1 MSQSLLQS
9 TYVNPFLNGGPKEP
23 FKYFWKILGLVVLAH
38 ILIWLIAEYGLP
50 DFSIKKKADITVEL
64 SSAPVSS
71 QSVPQP
77 QQQTKPVKAQEKSP
91 DATEK
96 AQPQQPQQSAP
107 TPSNNVDSVQTAD
120 ADYKAAYLNN
130 PKPPYPGFAYQNRQ
144 EGKVVLRVH
153 VLPTGEVDDVQLAQT
168 SGYDSLDNSALN
180 TVKKW
185 KFVPAKKDGK
195 IIDQWVRVPIN
206 FALKNR

>member
-1 MSQSLLQS
+1 
-9 TYVNPFLNGGPKEP
+9 
-23 FKYFWKILGLVVLAH
+23 
-38 ILIWLIAEYGLP
+38 
-50 DFSIKKKADITVEL
+50 
-64 SSAPVSS
+64 
-71 QSVPQP
+71 
-77 QQQTKPVKAQEKSP
+77 
-91 DATEK
+91 
-96 AQPQQPQQSAP
+96 
-107 TPSNNVDSVQTAD
+107 VDSVQTTD